1 MAWEGLSYD
10 RASTVLA
17 ALRQHEKDTLGDLP
31 PTIFNR
37 RSVQV
42 DPATGAPYG
51 TLRFEA
57 NLDADVRAKA
67 RERLGE
73 SFVVPPAVAGGKP
86 DAYRIEYEQGPQAE
100 PMHLRLMLDRLIGSC
115 SGVKDGHSAER
126 QGTAGSGTVG
136 WCFAL
141 NGRHLGISNWH
152 VFCGEPACSPNPGQ
166 TDVLLGGR
174 PAKLVHVV
182 APIAG
187 QDNRLDLALAEFANP
202 SVICGLVR
210 DDENLPRFDV
220 PLEVAKDV
228 PVGSDEDFRMAGNE
242 TNSCV
247 DKKLT
252 RIADVDYTLGG
263 VRYHFARQFVFPS
276 GMATHGDS
284 GAVAVWQRHNTVAGL
299 LFAIDPSSREVYANP
314 LSEILKWKLIDV
326 QKTTFGQFPR
336 LEGKFP

>member
-31 PTIFNR
+31 ATIFNR

-42 DPATGAPYG
+42 DAATGAPYG

-57 NLDADVRAKA
+57 NMDAEVRAKA

-73 SFVVPPAVAGGKP
+73 SFIVPPAVAGGKP

-100 PMHLRLMLDRLIGSC
+100 PMHFRLMLDRIIGSC
-115 SGVKDGHSAER
+115 SGVKDGHDAR
-126 QGTAGSGTVG
+126 RDGTAGSGTVG
-136 WCFAL
+136 WCFEL
-141 NGRHLGISNWH
+141 NGQCVGISNWH
-152 VFCGEPACSPNPGQ
+152 VFCGEQACSSQPGQ

-182 APIAG
+182 APVAG

-202 SVICGLVR
+202 GVICGLVR

-220 PLEVAKDV
+220 PLEVAKNV
-228 PVGSDEDFRMAGNE
+228 PVGSDENFRMAGDK
-242 TNSCV
+242 TNSRV
-247 DKKLT
+247 DQKLT

-263 VRYHFARQFVFPS
+263 VRHHFVRQFVFPA

-284 GAVAVWQRHNTVAGL
+284 GAVAVRQRDNTVAGL
-299 LFAIDPSSREVYANP
+299 LFAIDPLSREVYANP
-314 LSEILKWKLIDV
+314 LSELLHWEHVGIT
-326 QKTTFGQFPR
+326 KTTFGRFP
-336 LEGKFP
+336 KFKGTLP